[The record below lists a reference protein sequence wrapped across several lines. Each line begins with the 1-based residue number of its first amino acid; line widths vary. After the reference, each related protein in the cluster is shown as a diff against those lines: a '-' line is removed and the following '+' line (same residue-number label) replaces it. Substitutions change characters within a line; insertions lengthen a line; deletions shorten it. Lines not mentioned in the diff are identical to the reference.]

1 MSNNNILNIIKRYKV
16 LSTPAISDALD
27 KLGIKGGC
35 EGIKPLF
42 YGVKAVGPAV
52 TLKYLPVSVKK
63 ESVGDYIDEIKE
75 GMVLVL
81 DNNGRTDCTVWG
93 GILTIAA
100 KARNIAGTVINGVCR
115 DIETVSD
122 LKYPLWSK
130 GHFMV
135 TGKDRVGLAGFNV
148 PVSLGKTRVNPG
160 DLIAA
165 DDTGVVVIPKE
176 KITEV
181 LKVAEEIEDK
191 ENKIVES
198 IKSGLSL
205 KEARNKFHYHSL
217 QTKIN
222 K

>member
-1 MSNNNILNIIKRYKV
+1 MSDNNILNIIKRYKV

-35 EGIKPLF
+35 EEIKPLF

-148 PVSLGKTRVNPG
+148 TVSLGKTRVNPG

-176 KITEV
+176 KMIEV

-191 ENKIVES
+191 ENKIVDS

>member
-1 MSNNNILNIIKRYKV
+1 MSDNNILNIIKSYKV

-35 EGIKPLF
+35 EEIKPLF

-135 TGKDRVGLAGFNV
+135 TGKDRVGLAGVNV

-165 DDTGVVVIPKE
+165 DDTGVVVIP
-176 KITEV
+176 
-181 LKVAEEIEDK
+181 
-191 ENKIVES
+191 
-198 IKSGLSL
+198 
-205 KEARNKFHYHSL
+205 
-217 QTKIN
+217 
-222 K
+222 

>member
-1 MSNNNILNIIKRYKV
+1 MSDNNILNIIKRYKV

-35 EGIKPLF
+35 EEIKPLF
-42 YGVKAVGPAV
+42 CGVKAVGPAV

-176 KITEV
+176 KMIEV
-181 LKVAEEIEDK
+181 LKAAEEIEDK

-222 K
+222 R